1 LAESEKKSLEPVQV
15 DCWAVDLLEETDVC
29 TFRCE
34 YKFKLLP
41 ASTLSEGS

>member
-1 LAESEKKSLEPVQV
+1 MGRKGKEGLEPVQV

-34 YKFKLLP
+34 
-41 ASTLSEGS
+41 